1 MCRICMIE
9 YGNAVVLVLKFMWK
23 AKSAGKMFLINSP
36 IQGPKGSIKCLLNI
50 STARIL
56 KFCTFD
62 LQLGTKT
69 ASYLLTCRF
78 TIGIIVEVNSIHLW
92 GFVKNWRLLPIKQH
106 SMTLCNLFNALF
118 WGKWRLSK
126 FNFPCSKLLRDL
138 GKLALVCSDDGLQLT
153 IRFLG
158 FNAYWESIM
167 LVNSFDSSLE
177 VQPLSSW
184 MPSSHQLNGP
194 PKWYTNFGSPHNHIC
209 QIPLHYEY

>member
-1 MCRICMIE
+1 
-9 YGNAVVLVLKFMWK
+9 LK
-23 AKSAGKMFLINSP
+23 L
-36 IQGPKGSIKCLLNI
+36 
-50 STARIL
+50 
-56 KFCTFD
+56 CTLG

-69 ASYLLTCRF
+69 AFYLLTCRF
-78 TIGIIVEVNSIHLW
+78 TIGIIVEANSIHLW

-138 GKLALVCSDDGLQLT
+138 GKLALVCGDDGLQLT

-167 LVNSFDSSLE
+167 LVKSFDSLLE

-184 MPSSHQLNGP
+184 MPSSHQLKWSTKMTYKLWITSQPYLSNP
-194 PKWYTNFGSPHNHIC
+194 FALWILISLYKEWECDLQMQPKTYAVYNTHFFRDIQNWLVHNNC
-209 QIPLHYEY
+209 CCYVVCLLVS